1 LATKRAFDRAL
12 RENEKLL
19 SNGLYYEDVRRYIE
33 LFGRDRLKV
42 LLFEDPEVDTLGV
55 IKDVYG
61 YIGVDDQFQ
70 PNIWL
75 HNNPGAAPASPFM
88 REEQSVYRH
97 DWRRRAMKAVVT
109 CGMRR
114 RLAGI
119 NHREVKTTALIFADI
134 RKRLRGYYREDII
147 KLQNLIDWDLN
158 A

>member
-1 LATKRAFDRAL
+1 M

-61 YIGVDDQFQ
+61 YIGVDHQFQ
-70 PNIWL
+70 PNVWL
-75 HNNPGAAPASPFM
+75 HNNPGAAPVSPFM

-119 NHREVKTTALIFADI
+119 NDREVKITALIFADI
-134 RKRLRGYYREDII
+134 RKRLSGYYRQDII